1 MHHYITKYKNENGN
15 GSRKAVA
22 WFQINIFGKCFCLF
36 KHEIAI

>member
-1 MHHYITKYKNENGN
+1 MHHYITKYEDEN

-22 WFQINIFGKCFCLF
+22 WLQINIFGKCFCLF